1 MIINVLRLIHSEY
14 INVNVTY
21 KMICCISIGATLIE
35 YYFGIIIKITKL
47 ELCYRSKNENIFIFQ
62 IGLS

>member
-1 MIINVLRLIHSEY
+1 MIINILELIHSEY

-35 YYFGIIIKITKL
+35 YYFGIIIKNNKI
-47 ELCYRSKNENIFIFQ
+47 RIM
-62 IGLS
+62 LSLQK